1 MIELYH
7 VSKAYERDS
16 PALTDVSFKV
26 DKGEFVYLTGPSGAG
41 KTTLLKLLFA
51 AEPVSDGQILVNGRN
66 INRIN
71 PRTIPALRRQ
81 IGVVFQDFKLIHHWT
96 VYQNV
101 AFVLEILGA
110 PRKEIKRKTWLT
122 LKRVQLQHKLDT
134 YPLKLSGGEQQRVAI
149 ARALVNDPIILL
161 ADEPTG
167 NLDPDITLEI
177 IRFFVEINA
186 RGTTVMFATH
196 DKHLIREFPRRVIA
210 LERGRLTSDNAEIS
224 NPELAREA
232 LRL

>member
-66 INRIN
+66 VNRIS

-167 NLDPDITLEI
+167 NLDPDITVEI

-186 RGTTVMFATH
+186 RGTTVMLATH

-224 NPELAREA
+224 NPQLAREA

>member
-16 PALTDVSFKV
+16 PALSDISFKV

-51 AEPVSDGQILVNGRN
+51 AEPASEGQILVNGRN
-66 INRIN
+66 VNTLR
-71 PRTIPALRRQ
+71 PKSIPQLRRQ

-96 VYQNV
+96 IYQNV
-101 AFVLEILGA
+101 AFVLEILGT

-122 LKRVQLQHKLDT
+122 LKRVQLQHKMDS

-149 ARALVNDPIILL
+149 ARALVNDPVILL

-167 NLDPDITLEI
+167 NLDPDITIEI
-177 IRFFVEINA
+177 LRFFFDINS
-186 RGTTVMFATH
+186 RGTTVMLATH
-196 DKHLIREFPRRVIA
+196 DKQLIRQFPRRVIA

-224 NPELAREA
+224 NPDLAREV

>member
-16 PALTDVSFKV
+16 PALSDISFKV

-51 AEPVSDGQILVNGRN
+51 AEPASEGQILVNGRN
-66 INRIN
+66 VNTLR
-71 PRTIPALRRQ
+71 PKSIPQLRRQ

-96 VYQNV
+96 IYQNV
-101 AFVLEILGA
+101 AFVLEILGT

-122 LKRVQLQHKLDT
+122 LKRVQLQHKMDS

-149 ARALVNDPIILL
+149 ARALVNDPVILL

-167 NLDPDITLEI
+167 NLDTTTGGRIADLL
-177 IRFFVEINA
+177 FDLNA
-186 RGTTVMFATH
+186 GSGTTLVLVTH
-196 DKHLIREFPRRVIA
+196 DRTLAGRCGRMLVMEA
-210 LERGRLTSDNAEIS
+210 GRLA
-224 NPELAREA
+224 PG
-232 LRL
+232 